1 MIEHDSKMSPDAYI
15 AAVLKMYLELP
26 ETPSRAGPYDRKTAI
41 DLHSRHITL
50 VTIEG
55 AMLLASLR
63 RLGRPADYPPL
74 TPIRSLAYFKSTVE
88 ELLAQPI
95 PDDYLEYLRKKA
107 RVLGGEKQ
115 VKKCG

>member
-15 AAVLKMYLELP
+15 TAVLKMYLELP

-41 DLHSRHITL
+41 DLHSRRITL
-50 VTIEG
+50 FTIEG

-63 RLGRPADYPPL
+63 RLGRPADYPRL

-88 ELLAQPI
+88 ELLVQPI
-95 PDDYLEYLRKKA
+95 PDDYLEYLRRKV
-107 RVLGGEKQ
+107 RTLGGEKRAI
-115 VKKCG
+115 KFG

>member
-1 MIEHDSKMSPDAYI
+1 MIEHDSQVDPDAYI
-15 AAVLKMYLELP
+15 SVVLNLYLQLP

-41 DLHSRHITL
+41 DFYTRSITL
-50 VTIEG
+50 FSVEG

-95 PDDYLEYLRKKA
+95 SNDYLEYLRKKV
-107 RVLGGEKQ
+107 RVLGGQKQ

>member
-1 MIEHDSKMSPDAYI
+1 MIEHDSQMDPDTYI

-41 DLHSRHITL
+41 DLYRRRITL
-50 VTIEG
+50 FTIEG

-88 ELLAQPI
+88 ELLVQPI
-95 PDDYLEYLRKKA
+95 PDDYLEYLRRKV
-107 RVLGGEKQ
+107 RVLGGEKG
-115 VKKCG
+115 VRKCG

>member
-1 MIEHDSKMSPDAYI
+1 MIEHDSQMDPDAYI
-15 AAVLKMYLELP
+15 SAVLNLYLQLP
-26 ETPSRAGPYDRKTAI
+26 ETPSRAGPYDRNTAI
-41 DLHSRHITL
+41 DFYRRRITL
-50 VTIEG
+50 FTAEG

-88 ELLAQPI
+88 ELLVQPI
-95 PDDYLEYLRKKA
+95 PDDYLKYLRKKVRA
-107 RVLGGEKQ
+107 LGGEKQ